1 MCLNHC
7 NISVI
12 DYSKMVSSLNIQK
25 VIVKLFWQRKLIGQ
39 NIYTS
44 ENCIKQNTSKCTHT
58 LTVKK
63 MLRTVLLRG
72 SHKHFSKYCMNSTH

>member
-12 DYSKMVSSLNIQK
+12 DYSKMVSSLTIQK

-44 ENCIKQNTSKCTHT
+44 ENCIKQNTYSYSKKN
-58 LTVKK
+58 VK
-63 MLRTVLLRG
+63 
-72 SHKHFSKYCMNSTH
+72 NSTFERFTQTF

>member
-12 DYSKMVSSLNIQK
+12 DYSKMVSSLTIQK

-44 ENCIKQNTSKCTHT
+44 ENCIKQKCTHT

-63 MLRTVLLRG
+63 NV
-72 SHKHFSKYCMNSTH
+72 KNSTFERFTQTF

>member
-12 DYSKMVSSLNIQK
+12 DYSKMVSSLTIQK

-44 ENCIKQNTSKCTHT
+44 ENCIKQNTYSYSK
-58 LTVKK
+58 KK
-63 MLRTVLLRG
+63 F
-72 SHKHFSKYCMNSTH
+72 KNSTFERFTQTF